1 MFENRRDGFPNKKY
15 EKMKTIAIIVFG
27 LLFCSSAYSI
37 DETSQE
43 KIDKWIW
50 DYNSLN
56 NESKIIYCLP
66 AYDLLKDNAVYNLDH
81 RLKNEVLTNEEVN
94 KISKKYVDGYIMT
107 YFAEHVSMF
116 YMVEALSKKSFEGKM
131 TRELKVDLFKKDE
144 LTRRSGKYLDNLSFL
159 DVSEAKIPR
168 NCMIHYLKSLQEN
181 KELKAVQIRL
191 YKTYKSIVSDAMDE
205 MIQRTSKLNK

>member
-1 MFENRRDGFPNKKY
+1 M
-15 EKMKTIAIIVFG
+15 
-27 LLFCSSAYSI
+27 
-37 DETSQE
+37 
-43 KIDKWIW
+43 
-50 DYNSLN
+50 DYKSLN

-66 AYDLLKDNAVYNLDH
+66 AYDLLKSNTVYLLDYK
-81 RLKNEVLTNEEVN
+81 LKNEVLTNEEVN
-94 KISKKYVDGYIMT
+94 KISKNYVDGYIMT
-107 YFAEHVSMF
+107 YFAELVSML
-116 YMVEALSKKSFEGKM
+116 YMVEGLNKKSFEGKM
-131 TRELKVDLFKKDE
+131 TSELKVDLFKKDE

>member
-1 MFENRRDGFPNKKY
+1 M
-15 EKMKTIAIIVFG
+15 
-27 LLFCSSAYSI
+27 
-37 DETSQE
+37 
-43 KIDKWIW
+43 
-50 DYNSLN
+50 
-56 NESKIIYCLP
+56 
-66 AYDLLKDNAVYNLDH
+66 
-81 RLKNEVLTNEEVN
+81 LKNEDLTKEEAS
-94 KISKKYVDGYIMT
+94 KISERYYRGYIMT
-107 YFAEHVSMF
+107 YFAELTSMI
-116 YMVEALSKKSFEGKM
+116 YMIEGIDKKSFEGKM

>member
-1 MFENRRDGFPNKKY
+1 
-15 EKMKTIAIIVFG
+15 MKTIAIIILG

-56 NESKIIYCLP
+56 SESKIIYCLP
-66 AYDLLKDNAVYNLDH
+66 AYDLLKSNTVYLLDH
-81 RLKNEVLTNEEVN
+81 ILKNEVLTNEEAD
-94 KISKKYVDGYIMT
+94 KISKKYVDGYVMT

-116 YMVEALSKKSFEGKM
+116 YMVEALSKKSFKGKM

-205 MIQRTSKLNK
+205 MIQRTRKLNK

>member
-1 MFENRRDGFPNKKY
+1 VFENRRNSFITK
-15 EKMKTIAIIVFG
+15 KMKTTAIIVLG

-50 DYNSLN
+50 DYKSLN

-66 AYDLLKDNAVYNLDH
+66 AYDLLKSNTVYLLDYK
-81 RLKNEVLTNEEVN
+81 LKNEVLTNEEVN
-94 KISKKYVDGYIMT
+94 KISKNYVDGYIMT
-107 YFAEHVSMF
+107 YFAELVSML
-116 YMVEALSKKSFEGKM
+116 YMVEGLNKKSFEGKM
-131 TRELKVDLFKKDE
+131 TSELKVDLFKKDE

-205 MIQRTSKLNK
+205 MIQRTRKLNK

>member
-1 MFENRRDGFPNKKY
+1 MKKLLG
-15 EKMKTIAIIVFG
+15 IVVLG
-27 LLFCSSAYSI
+27 LLWCNSAYSI
-37 DETSQE
+37 DATSQE
-43 KIDKWIW
+43 KIDQWIW
-50 DYNSLN
+50 DFNSLN
-56 NESKIIYCLP
+56 SESKIIYCLP
-66 AYDLLKDNAVYNLDH
+66 AYDLLKSNTVYLLDH
-81 RLKNEVLTNEEVN
+81 ILKNEVLTNEEAD
-94 KISKKYVDGYIMT
+94 KISKKYVDGYVMT

-168 NCMIHYLKSLQEN
+168 NCTTHYFKSLQEN
-181 KELKAVQIRL
+181 KELSAVEIRL
-191 YKTYKSIVSDAMDE
+191 RKIYKSIVSDAMDE

>member
-1 MFENRRDGFPNKKY
+1 
-15 EKMKTIAIIVFG
+15 MKTIAIIILG

-56 NESKIIYCLP
+56 SESKIIYCLP
-66 AYDLLKDNAVYNLDH
+66 AYDLLKSNTVYLLDH
-81 RLKNEVLTNEEVN
+81 ILKNEVLTNEEAD
-94 KISKKYVDGYIMT
+94 KISKKYVDGYVMT

>member
-1 MFENRRDGFPNKKY
+1 MSGNRRDSFITK
-15 EKMKTIAIIVFG
+15 KMKTIAIIILG

-56 NESKIIYCLP
+56 SESKIIYCLP
-66 AYDLLKDNAVYNLDH
+66 AYDLLKSNTVYLLDH
-81 RLKNEVLTNEEVN
+81 ILKNEVLTNEEAD
-94 KISKKYVDGYIMT
+94 KISKKYVDGYVMT